1 MGRIWRPAEAGS
13 LPLPVSLGGV
23 TLGVTDSAGVTRS
36 AGLLYISPGQIN
48 FLVPDGTAAGT
59 ATFSVAGGAAAQS
72 FTATVQAVEPGLFSM
87 SGTGSGVAAALAVAV
102 RAGNPQVQSPV
113 PVFQCSA
120 TGCVSVPIAL
130 GVDQPVYVSFY
141 GTGIR
146 NRSSLG
152 NVTVTINGV
161 ALAAQYAGAAANYAG
176 LDQVNVGLPLTL
188 RGSGE
193 VNVVVTV
200 DGQTSN
206 AVTINIQ

>member
-1 MGRIWRPAEAGS
+1 M
-13 LPLPVSLGGV
+13 
-23 TLGVTDSAGVTRS
+23 
-36 AGLLYISPGQIN
+36 Q
-48 FLVPDGTAAGT
+48 AA
-59 ATFSVAGGAAAQS
+59 
-72 FTATVQAVEPGLFSM
+72 
-87 SGTGSGVAAALAVAV
+87 
-102 RAGNPQVQSPV
+102 NPQVQSPV
-113 PVFQCSA
+113 PVFQCGNN
-120 TGCVSVPIAL
+120 GCVSVPIAL

-161 ALAAQYAGAAANYAG
+161 ALAAQYAGPAANYAG

-193 VNVVVTV
+193 VNVVLTV

-206 AVTINIQ
+206 AVTIDIQ